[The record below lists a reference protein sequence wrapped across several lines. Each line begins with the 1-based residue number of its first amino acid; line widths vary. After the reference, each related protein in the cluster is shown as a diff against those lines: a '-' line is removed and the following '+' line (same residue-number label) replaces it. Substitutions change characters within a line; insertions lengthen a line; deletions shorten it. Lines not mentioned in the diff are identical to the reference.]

1 VSRTGRR
8 RLRRGLMT
16 AGGALVTLWS
26 LFPIYWMAVSATRP
40 PALLFRDPT
49 LLPGPFSL
57 QSFENLLRLTNF
69 PRYYWNSTVVALV
82 TTAVTVVV
90 STLMAYALNRFRFRG
105 VGTLTR
111 TMLYAYMFPPLM
123 LAIPLY
129 TIFVR
134 LKLDDTLLSLVVSHL
149 TIALPLGVW
158 LLWGFF
164 KSVPYDI
171 EEAAMVDG
179 ASRLQ
184 TIYRVVVPVAMP
196 GIVTVALF
204 AFILSWTDLV
214 YALILVSS
222 DARKTVPL
230 GLAAMLGAFDI
241 RWGEVMAG
249 STLIALPLLILF
261 IVASRAFIRGLT
273 VGAVKE

>member
-1 VSRTGRR
+1 
-8 RLRRGLMT
+8 MT
-16 AGGALVTLWS
+16 LLGAAIVVWS
-26 LFPIYWMAVSATRP
+26 LFPVYWMVVSAIRP
-40 PALLFRDPT
+40 PAELFRAPT
-49 LLPGPFSL
+49 LLPGRFSL
-57 QSFENLLRLTNF
+57 DSFGNLLRLTSF
-69 PRYYWNSTVVALV
+69 GAYYWNSTVIAVV
-82 TTAVTVVV
+82 TTIVTVVV

-105 VGTLTR
+105 VGMLTR
-111 TMLYAYMFPPLM
+111 TMLFAYMFPPLM

-129 TIFVR
+129 TMFVR
-134 LKLDDTLLSLVVSHL
+134 LKLDDTLVSLVVCHL
-149 TIALPLGVW
+149 TITLPLGVW

-171 EEAAMVDG
+171 EEAALVDG

-184 TIYRVVVPVAMP
+184 TIYLIVVPVAMP

-222 DARKTVPL
+222 DAKKTVPL

-249 STLIALPLLILF
+249 SALIAVPLLVVF
-261 IVASRAFIRGLT
+261 IVASKAFVRGLT